1 MNTTIHFRDNDLI
14 PIWDKVQNG
23 TRLSLQDG
31 LTMFASQDIISIGK
45 MAHAVQQMK
54 SGDTVYYV
62 VNQKIEP
69 TNICVLS
76 CKFCDFAVK
85 QGTPEAYEMTIEDI
99 LSKLNSDVH
108 EVHITGGLHPDWPW
122 EYYVG
127 MVRDIKKA
135 YPQVDVKAFTAVEID
150 FFHKKF
156 KMSIEE
162 VLRQLYAVGL
172 RTMPG
177 GGAEVFSERVRKL
190 LFNQKIG
197 AKTWFEVHKTAHRLG
212 IPSNATLLYGHIETY
227 EERVMHMVKLREA
240 QDETHG
246 FLSFIPL
253 AFQPG
258 DTGIKPKND
267 FTSAIEDLKTIAVSR
282 LMLDNFPHIKAYWV
296 MLTEEVASVALN
308 FGADDMDGTVGGEKI
323 AHDAGA
329 ISPMTMAKDKLIK
342 IINDAGKIP
351 VERDVYYNA
360 LNVNTDKVI
369 GKIPYLNSVPFYEHF
384 EQRQF
389 KVLPIAPRR
398 MGRLAAKGQIDAG
411 LFSLMDYFSMEQDL
425 QLMNYCIATRDQVK
439 SVMLFSKEGW
449 QGLNGKQI
457 GIIDDTATSVRL
469 LQVLLEKKYGV
480 KAQFVRL
487 HSSVNDY
494 TPFDA
499 VLLIGDEALKA
510 NKGGLPGFDLVFD
523 LAKEW
528 YDWQKMPFVF
538 AVWAHKKSMG
548 TETAAELQEII
559 QQSLERGEH
568 HLDTIGAVHGAAID
582 LTATETSEYLQG
594 FNYRLGERERA
605 AINIFKKLV
614 EEVEVIS

>member
-1 MNTTIHFRDNDLI
+1 MNTSIHFRDKNLFS
-14 PIWDKVQNG
+14 IWDKVQNG
-23 TRLSLQDG
+23 QRLSLDDG
-31 LTMFASQDIISIGK
+31 LTMFASNDLISIGK
-45 MAHAVQQMK
+45 MANAVQQMK
-54 SGDTVYYV
+54 SGDAVYYV

-85 QGTPEAYEMTIEDI
+85 QGTPQAYEMTIEEI

-135 YPQVDVKAFTAVEID
+135 FPQIDVKAFTAVEID

-156 KMSIEE
+156 KIPIDE

-197 AKTWFEVHKTAHRLG
+197 AKTWFEVHKTAHKMG

-227 EERVMHMVKLREA
+227 AERVTHMTKLREA
-240 QDETHG
+240 QDETNG

-267 FTSAIEDLKTIAVSR
+267 FTSAIEDLKTIAISR

-329 ISPMTMAKDKLIK
+329 TSPMAMAKDKLIK

-360 LNVNTDKVI
+360 INVNTENVI
-369 GKIPYLNSVPFYEHF
+369 GKIPYLNSVPFYENI

-389 KVLPIAPRR
+389 KILPIVPRR
-398 MGRLAAKGQIDAG
+398 MGQLSAKDQIDAG
-411 LFSLMDYFSMEQDL
+411 LFSLMDYFAQEQKL
-425 QLMNYCIATRDQVK
+425 ELMNYCIATRDQVK

-449 QGLNGKQI
+449 QGLNGKNI

-480 KAQFVRL
+480 KANFVRM
-487 HSSVNDY
+487 HASVNDFSQ
-494 TPFDA
+494 FDA

-510 NKGGLPGFDLVFD
+510 NKSGLLGFDLVFD

-538 AVWAHKKSMG
+538 AVWAHKK
-548 TETAAELQEII
+548 TLPAEKKEELQHII
-559 QQSLERGEH
+559 LQSLEKSENQ
-568 HLDTIGAVHGAAID
+568 LESIGTLHGRMIT
-582 LTATETSEYLQG
+582 LSPTETSEYLQG
-594 FNYRLGERERA
+594 FNYRLGEREKEA
-605 AINIFKKLV
+605 MNIFKKFI
-614 EEVEVIS
+614 EEVVVIS